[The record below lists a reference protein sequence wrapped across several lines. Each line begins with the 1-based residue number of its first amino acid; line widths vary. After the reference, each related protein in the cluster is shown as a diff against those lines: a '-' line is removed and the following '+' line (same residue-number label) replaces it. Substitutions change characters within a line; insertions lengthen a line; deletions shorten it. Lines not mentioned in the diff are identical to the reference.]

1 VTGGTVND
9 EPVTDRYG
17 EPVINRHRCIPI
29 YVYFNLIITLSYTRT
44 KMNFPEIHKQLMLFV
59 IKPWIVKYFG
69 PAILYV

>member
-1 VTGGTVND
+1 
-9 EPVTDRYG
+9 
-17 EPVINRHRCIPI
+17 
-29 YVYFNLIITLSYTRT
+29 VYFNLIITLSYTRT